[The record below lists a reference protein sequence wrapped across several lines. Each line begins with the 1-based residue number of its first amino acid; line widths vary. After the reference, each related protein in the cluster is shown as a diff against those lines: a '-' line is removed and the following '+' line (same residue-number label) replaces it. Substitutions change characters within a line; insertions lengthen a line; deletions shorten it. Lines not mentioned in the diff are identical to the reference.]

1 MEIDK
6 QLEHRGE
13 PENTVGGPVLKE
25 VTSERRQD
33 KTEEGPGG
41 KGGADLGKGSSLPGG
56 SKGTACRRAWPER
69 HGQGR
74 HCARIWTTPAGWG
87 HGGKAAGGYLHI
99 LRMEFHFCL
108 HSEFP
113 T

>member
-13 PENTVGGPVLKE
+13 PENTVGGPVFKE

-41 KGGADLGKGSSLPGG
+41 KGGADLGKGNSLPGG

-74 HCARIWTTPAGWG
+74 HCARIWTTLAGRG